1 MGARVAATARQQAV
15 LAELGIEV
23 WRRRG
28 AGPLPVAGAG
38 AATPGEVA
46 TGAPP
51 AAEAQSTPAWETLR
65 AAVRD
70 CRRCALHEGRT
81 QTVFGVGSETAA
93 WMIIGEAPG
102 VEEDRRGEPFVGR
115 AGQLLDEMLRAV
127 GVERGQVYI
136 ANILKCHP
144 PGNRDPR
151 PEEVAACADH
161 LAAQLRL
168 VSPRLILAVGR
179 IAAQALLGVA
189 TPLGRLRGQAHP
201 GPQGIPL
208 VVTYHPAYLL
218 RSPADKRKA
227 WDDLRFACSIAP
239 PRGP

>member
-1 MGARVAATARQQAV
+1 MGAGVAATARQQAV

-28 AGPLPVAGAG
+28 GAS
-38 AATPGEVA
+38 
-46 TGAPP
+46 PP
-51 AAEAQSTPAWETLR
+51 AVAEGTGTQGQALAGEAADADWEALR
-65 AAVRD
+65 AAVQD
-70 CRRCALHEGRT
+70 CRRCILHETRT
-81 QTVFGVGSETAA
+81 QTVFGVGSRTAS
-93 WMIIGEAPG
+93 WMVIGEAPG

-127 GVERGQVYI
+127 GVDRGQVYI

-144 PGNRDPR
+144 PDNRDPR
-151 PEEVAACADH
+151 PEEVAACAGH
-161 LAAQLRL
+161 LAAQIRL
-168 VSPRLILAVGR
+168 VSPRLILATGR

-189 TPLGRLRGQAHP
+189 TPLGRLRGQVHA

-208 VVTYHPAYLL
+208 VATYHPAYLL

-227 WDDLRFACSIAP
+227 WDDLRLACSIAP